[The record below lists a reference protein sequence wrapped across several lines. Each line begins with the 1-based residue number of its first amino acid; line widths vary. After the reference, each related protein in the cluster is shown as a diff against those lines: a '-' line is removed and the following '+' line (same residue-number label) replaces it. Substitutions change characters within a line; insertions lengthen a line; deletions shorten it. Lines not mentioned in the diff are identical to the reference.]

1 MLIVELHNEPAPD
14 SVTDTRTGVRRWGI
28 TLAAAVTSFA
38 TLDLV
43 ATAGGITLASS
54 GIFQGQGRSMV
65 YGLLAISYL
74 IWAAAMRVN
83 LRANADLLTTTGT
96 STNVFSKFLFDRAT
110 SRSASPRACALA
122 ASIGYVGM
130 QVVIEMPYYIS
141 AFGAAAASDMID
153 STDAL
158 IFVAGSNVAA
168 AAYEYVVGHITN
180 SVVIRRSH
188 HLAEPAVLSW

>member
-1 MLIVELHNEPAPD
+1 MLPNT
-14 SVTDTRTGVRRWGI
+14 STRLRRWGV
-28 TLAAAVTSFA
+28 TLAAAATSFA

-54 GIFQGQGRSMV
+54 GVFEGQARMVV
-65 YGLLAISYL
+65 YGLLAVSYVV
-74 IWAAAMRVN
+74 WAAGMRVN

-96 STNVFSKFLFDRAT
+96 STNVFSKFLFDRAKA
-110 SRSASPRACALA
+110 RSASPRACGAA

-130 QVVIEMPYYIS
+130 QLVIEMPYYIG

-168 AAYEYVVGHITN
+168 AGYEFVIGRLTQ
-180 SVVIRRSH
+180 SFVIRRGH
-188 HLAEPAVLSW
+188 RLAEPAVLPW